1 MLNIYIISLSKTFPQ
16 TLTLSTKF
24 YHATQ
29 IILYMWSCHQSLVTL
44 AFLWENL
51 SEPRFCKDLTR
62 KTIFFQSWAW
72 FKFNNLG
79 LALGMTLKFYTS
91 VAKRLKLKVEKFWG
105 LSLTFVAVTGEKL
118 VGGLFASPPSTHTP
132 TPNTPHTPLPPSS
145 WMGLK
150 LSDLNAYY
158 F

>member
-1 MLNIYIISLSKTFPQ
+1 MSPKFGNSSISMREFIRTS
-16 TLTLSTKF
+16 
-24 YHATQ
+24 
-29 IILYMWSCHQSLVTL
+29 ILQGFDQKNH
-44 AFLWENL
+44 
-51 SEPRFCKDLTR
+51 
-62 KTIFFQSWAW
+62 FFQGWTW

-132 TPNTPHTPLPPSS
+132 TPNTPPPPHPSPPII
-145 WMGLK
+145 
-150 LSDLNAYY
+150 LNGTKT

>member
-1 MLNIYIISLSKTFPQ
+1 MNIYIISLSKTFPQ

-62 KTIFFQSWAW
+62 KTIFFQDWAW

-79 LALGMTLKFYTS
+79 LAVGMTLKFYTS

-118 VGGLFASPPSTHTP
+118 VGGLFASPPPHTHPHPTPSTHP
-132 TPNTPHTPLPPSS
+132 SPHHPE
-145 WMGLK
+145 W
-150 LSDLNAYY
+150 D
-158 F
+158 